1 MANGAGKPKPAFFV
15 TVLVVVAGLIG
26 FAFYRWNAGK
36 KADTGQQGSSSKID
50 MGAIKQ
56 QAGGSGATGSGGGSG
71 IGSGAQGQA
80 ENPDPNSITTVKEYS
95 FESAQ
100 RLADVPGT
108 ADYAALGK
116 PRTVKFAVNVWAGW
130 APIIWANQG
139 SKAKKVWKD
148 AKGND
153 FLVDLVLADNPVDM
167 GNTFAAGKVHIGWA
181 TVDMLPLVVNRF
193 KRDPRSAPRV
203 FQQIDWSNGGD
214 GIVAREAIKNVADLR
229 GKNVVLAQNSPSHY
243 FLLNMLLNGGVQPSE
258 VHMDFTKDAFQAAA
272 AFNQDKKYAAVVS
285 WSPDIYNLTKT
296 GMGNRMLVST
306 QTANRLIADVWFA
319 RADFAR
325 DNPDII
331 EGLVRGIFDADEDLK
346 SDQNKQAV
354 GKLMD
359 DFYSLPAGTGLNMLG
374 DAHWTNYA
382 ENRDFFLNQNNPT
395 NFERTYNTA
404 FLLYRAIRSVDEKLP
419 FDQLMDFSV
428 IKKLGSD
435 PKLAAQKNEY
445 EFKFTPTTSLDVNV
459 ESAVLTKTVTINFFP
474 NSNDIYK
481 KVPAKSGTG
490 ELFYDPNVENTVE
503 EIAKLAGQFGAA
515 RIQIAGHTDASMR
528 GVAEEN
534 LVRELSLRRANAV
547 KEALVNKFHM
557 DPNQF
562 IVAGYG
568 WDKPADPKDP
578 ENHAKN
584 RRVEIKVVPAEAQ

>member
-1 MANGAGKPKPAFFV
+1 MANGSGKPKPAFFIV
-15 TVLVVVAGLIG
+15 VLLVVAGLCGI
-26 FAFYRWNAGK
+26 AFYRWNAK
-36 KADTGQQGSSSKID
+36 KSDNPPATGSGKID
-50 MGAIKQ
+50 MGSIKQ
-56 QAGGSGATGSGGGSG
+56 QAGGSGSAGSAGS
-71 IGSGAQGQA
+71 GQA
-80 ENPDPNSITTVKEYS
+80 ENPDPNSITTVKEYT
-95 FESAQ
+95 FEAAS
-100 RLADVPGT
+100 RLPEVPGT
-108 ADYAALGK
+108 ADYTALGK
-116 PRTVKFAVNVWAGW
+116 PRVVKFAVNVWAGW

-153 FLVDLVLADNPVDM
+153 FQVDLILADNPVDM

-181 TVDMLPLVVNRF
+181 TVDMLPLVVNRMS
-193 KRDPRSAPRV
+193 RDPRTMPRV

-214 GIVAREAIKNVADLR
+214 GIVARESIKTISDLR

-272 AFNQDKKYAAVVS
+272 AFNQDKKYAAVVT
-285 WSPDIYNLTKT
+285 WSPDIYNLTKPN
-296 GMGNRMLVST
+296 MGNRMLVST

-331 EGLVRGIFDADEDLK
+331 EGLVRGILQADEDLK
-346 SDQNKQAV
+346 TDASKQAV

-359 DFYSLPAGTGLNMLG
+359 EFYSLPPGTGFTMLG

-404 FLLYRAIRSVDEKLP
+404 FLLYKAIRSVDNKIP
-419 FDQLMDFSV
+419 FDQIMDFSV
-428 IKKLGSD
+428 IKKLGSE
-435 PKLAAQKNEY
+435 PKFADQKNEY
-445 EFKFTPTTSLDVNV
+445 EFKFTPTTGLDVNV
-459 ESAVLTKTVTINFFP
+459 ESAVLTKTVTINFYP
-474 NSNDIYK
+474 NSYDLEK
-481 KVPAKSGTG
+481 KIPAKSGGG
-490 ELFYDPNVENTVE
+490 EVPYDPNVEYTIE

-515 RIQIAGHTDASMR
+515 RIQISGHTDASMR
-528 GVAEEN
+528 GVADES
-534 LVRELSLRRANAV
+534 LVRELSTRRANAV
-547 KEALVNKFHM
+547 KEELVNKYKM
-557 DPNQF
+557 NPNQF
-562 IVAGYG
+562 VVAGYG

-578 ENHAKN
+578 DNHAKN

>member
-1 MANGAGKPKPAFFV
+1 MANGAGKPKPAFFLA
-15 TVLVVVAGLIG
+15 VLVVVAGLVGI
-26 FAFYRWNAGK
+26 AFYRWNAK
-36 KADTGQQGSSSKID
+36 KSDTGPNAGSDKID
-50 MGAIKQ
+50 MKSIKQ
-56 QAGGSGATGSGGGSG
+56 QAGGGSGSGPGS
-71 IGSGAQGQA
+71 AQA

-95 FESAQ
+95 FESAS
-100 RLADVPGT
+100 RLPDVPGT

-116 PRTVKFAVNVWAGW
+116 PRVVKFAVNVWAGW

-139 SKAKKVWKD
+139 TKPKKLWKD

-153 FLVDLVLADNPVDM
+153 FQVDLVLADNPVDM
-167 GNTFAAGKVHIGWA
+167 GNTLAAGKVHVGWA
-181 TVDMLPLVVNRF
+181 TVDMLPLVVNRLN
-193 KRDPRSAPRV
+193 RDPRTMPRV

-214 GIVAREAIKNVADLR
+214 GVVVREAIKSISDLR

-272 AFNQDKKYAAVVS
+272 AFNQDKKYSAVVT
-285 WSPDIYNLTKT
+285 WSPDIYNLTKPN
-296 GMGNRMLVST
+296 MGNRMLVST

-325 DNPDII
+325 DNPEII
-331 EGLVRGIFDADEDLK
+331 EGLVRGIFDAVEDLK
-346 SDQNKQAV
+346 ADANKQAV

-359 DFYSLPAGTGLNMLG
+359 EFYSLPPGTGFTMLG

-404 FLLYRAIRSVDEKLP
+404 FLLYKAIRSVDAKVP
-419 FDQLMDFSV
+419 FDQIMDFSV

-445 EFKFTPTTSLDVNV
+445 EFKFTPTSGLDVNV

-474 NSNDIYK
+474 NSYDLEK
-481 KVPAKSGTG
+481 KVPAQTG
-490 ELFYDPNVENTVE
+490 GGEVLYDPNVELTIE

-515 RIQIAGHTDASMR
+515 RIQISGHTDASMR
-528 GVAEEN
+528 GVADES
-534 LVRELSLRRANAV
+534 LVRELSTRRANAV
-547 KEALVNKFHM
+547 KQELVNKFKM
-557 DPNQF
+557 NPNQF
-562 IVAGYG
+562 VVAGYG

-578 ENHAKN
+578 DNHAKN

>member
-1 MANGAGKPKPAFFV
+1 MANGSGRPKPAFF
-15 TVLVVVAGLIG
+15 LVALAIVAGLVG
-26 FAFYRWNAGK
+26 FAFYRWNAK
-36 KADTGQQGSSSKID
+36 KAGDSGRGSGSERID

-56 QAGGSGATGSGGGSG
+56 QAGSGAGSGSGS
-71 IGSGAQGQA
+71 QQA
-80 ENPDPNSITTVKEYS
+80 ENPDPNSITTTKEYS
-95 FESAQ
+95 FEPAS
-100 RLADVPGT
+100 RLPEVPGT

-116 PRTVKFAVNVWAGW
+116 PRVVKFAVNVWAGW

-139 SKAKKVWKD
+139 AKPKKLWKD

-153 FLVDLVLADNPVDM
+153 FQVELVLADNPVDM

-181 TVDMLPLVVNRF
+181 TVDMLPLVVTRLS
-193 KRDPRSAPRV
+193 RDPRTMPRV
-203 FQQIDWSNGGD
+203 YQQIDWSNGGD
-214 GIVAREAIKNVADLR
+214 GVVVRDAIKSVSDLR

-272 AFNQDKKYAAVVS
+272 AFNQDKKYAGVVS
-285 WSPDIYNLTKT
+285 WSPDIYNLTKP

-325 DNPDII
+325 DNPDVI
-331 EGLVRGIFDADEDLK
+331 EGLVRGIFAAGDELKTDA
-346 SDQNKQAV
+346 SKQAA

-359 DFYSLPAGTGLNMLG
+359 EFYSLPAGTGLTMLG

-404 FLLYRAIRSVDEKLP
+404 FLLYKAIRAVEQKTP
-419 FDQLMDFSV
+419 FDQIMDFSV
-428 IKKLGSD
+428 IKKLGNE
-435 PKLAAQKNEY
+435 PKFADQKNEY
-445 EFKFTPTTSLDVNV
+445 EFKFTPTSGIDVNV

-474 NSNDIYK
+474 NSYDIGK
-481 KVPAKSGTG
+481 KVAAKSGEG
-490 ELFYDPNVENTVE
+490 EVPYDPNVDYTIE

-515 RIQIAGHTDASMR
+515 RIQISGHTDASMR
-528 GVAEEN
+528 GVADES
-534 LVRELSLRRANAV
+534 LVRELSLRRANSV
-547 KEALVNKFHM
+547 KEALVNKFKM
-557 DPNQF
+557 NPNQF
-562 IVAGYG
+562 VVAGYG

-578 ENHAKN
+578 DNHAKN

>member
-1 MANGAGKPKPAFFV
+1 MANGTGKPKPAFFLS
-15 TVLVVVAGLIG
+15 VLVVVAALVG
-26 FAFYRWNAGK
+26 FAFYRWNAK
-36 KADTGQQGSSSKID
+36 KTDAGHATGSDKID
-50 MGAIKQ
+50 MGSIKQ
-56 QAGGSGATGSGGGSG
+56 QAGGGGGSG
-71 IGSGAQGQA
+71 SGSQQA
-80 ENPDPNSITTVKEYS
+80 EKPDSNSATTVKEYS
-95 FESAQ
+95 FEPASK
-100 RLADVPGT
+100 LPEVPGT
-108 ADYAALGK
+108 ADYTALGK
-116 PRTVKFAVNVWAGW
+116 QRVVKFAVNVWAGW

-139 SKAKKVWKD
+139 AKPKKLWKD

-153 FLVDLVLADNPVDM
+153 FQVELVLADNPVDM

-193 KRDPRSAPRV
+193 IRDPRTMPRV
-203 FQQIDWSNGGD
+203 YQQIDWSNGGD
-214 GIVAREAIKNVADLR
+214 GIVVRDAIKSVSDLR
-229 GKNVVLAQNSPSHY
+229 GKSVVLAQNSPSHY

-258 VHMDFTKDAFQAAA
+258 VHMEFAKDAFQAAA

-285 WSPDIYNLTKT
+285 WSPDIYNLTKP

-325 DNPDII
+325 DNPELI
-331 EGLVRGIFDADEDLK
+331 EGLVRGILSAVEELK
-346 SDQNKQAV
+346 TDTNKQAV

-359 DFYSLPAGTGLNMLG
+359 ELYSLPAGTGFTMLG

-404 FLLYRAIRSVDEKLP
+404 FLLYKAIRVVDNKVP
-419 FDQLMDFSV
+419 FDQIMDFSV
-428 IKKLGSD
+428 VKKLGNE
-435 PKLAAQKNEY
+435 PKFAEQKNEY
-445 EFKFTPTTSLDVNV
+445 EFKFTPTTGLDVNV

-474 NSNDIYK
+474 NSYDLGK
-481 KVPAKSGTG
+481 KVAAKSGEG
-490 ELFYDPNVENTVE
+490 EVPYDPNVDYTIE

-515 RIQIAGHTDASMR
+515 RIQISGHTDSSMR
-528 GVAEEN
+528 GAADES

-547 KEALVNKFHM
+547 KEALVNKFKM
-557 DPNQF
+557 NPNQF
-562 IVAGYG
+562 VVAGYG

-578 ENHAKN
+578 DNHAKN
-584 RRVEIKVVPAEAQ
+584 RRVEVKVVPAEAQ